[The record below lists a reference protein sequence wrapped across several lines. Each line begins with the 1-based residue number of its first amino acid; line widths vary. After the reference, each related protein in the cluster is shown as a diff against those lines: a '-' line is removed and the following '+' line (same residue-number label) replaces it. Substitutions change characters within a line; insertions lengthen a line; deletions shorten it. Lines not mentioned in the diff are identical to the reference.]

1 MRIYL
6 QLSKSNETVPFN
18 YQSYLTGA
26 IHKWIGK
33 KNEIHDTVSLYSFS
47 WFQNI
52 DVRKEGIQTKPGS
65 YFFISAYDVSIIK
78 KIINGIRE
86 DGSVCFSI
94 HVEEIEIVD
103 DPQFSNRE
111 IFHTASPVFIK
122 RRFDNNIKHISYNDP
137 DAGSYLTETI
147 QKKLRLADL
156 PADGIKVTFE
166 RNYAAAKTKVIT
178 YKTVGNKAN
187 ICPVI
192 IEGSSEQIAFAW
204 NVGVGNCTG
213 IGFGALK

>member
-1 MRIYL
+1 MRYVIVFGSGIINHRIIKSKRIRIYL

-122 RRFDNNIKHISYNDP
+122 RRFDNNIKHITS
-137 DAGSYLTETI
+137 
-147 QKKLRLADL
+147 
-156 PADGIKVTFE
+156 V
-166 RNYAAAKTKVIT
+166 
-178 YKTVGNKAN
+178 
-187 ICPVI
+187 
-192 IEGSSEQIAFAW
+192 
-204 NVGVGNCTG
+204 
-213 IGFGALK
+213 AL